1 MRKGR
6 FQVSR
11 LFPLIFVHADLT
23 RFFGC
28 FGAFFDGL
36 ESPGR
41 GTAGFHA

>member
-6 FQVSR
+6 FYVSR
-11 LFPLIFVHADLT
+11 LFSLIFVHADLT
-23 RFFGC
+23 RFFVG
-28 FGAFFDGL
+28 FRAFLGGW